1 MNRFIPLF
9 VPVKKPI
16 FRKMNLFDVF
26 LQKKKKN
33 PLEKQLANTL
43 PTSNQFTLTI
53 FLTSFKTKREH
64 TTPSPLKTV
73 EDSLQLYGGAKSR
86 RSRAMS
92 RLAQFF
98 WYFMG

>member
-1 MNRFIPLF
+1 
-9 VPVKKPI
+9 
-16 FRKMNLFDVF
+16 MNLFDVF
-26 LQKKKKN
+26 FQKKKKN

-73 EDSLQLYGGAKSR
+73 EDSLQLCGGAKSR